1 MPGKKDF
8 VSIDRNIH
16 KQKRLLL
23 ANLKELYSIFKSKHP
38 LLELGFSKFCSLRPK
53 WCVLP
58 GSSGTHSVC
67 TNHQNMKLILTPLGV
82 SHRELYEYIVC
93 YNSSKECMIHRC
105 PNCPENSELLELK
118 LYELIWEYDDETLID
133 YTVNGLL
140 QTGQI

>member
-8 VSIDRNIH
+8 ISIGMNIH

-38 LLELGFSKFCSLRPK
+38 LLEIGFSKFCSLRPK

-67 TNHQNMKLILTPLGV
+67 ACTHHQNMKLILTPLGV
-82 SHRELYEYIVC
+82 SHRELCEYILFVIPAVK
-93 YNSSKECMIHRC
+93 NA
-105 PNCPENSELLELK
+105 
-118 LYELIWEYDDETLID
+118 
-133 YTVNGLL
+133 
-140 QTGQI
+140 